1 MALDIFSKFTGRGR
15 TCLVTHYEAD
25 LDFWPR
31 SNRFSCRIHVS
42 IIANSPSDSY
52 SFLLGDKYQLE
63 NVSYLGIPVQT
74 SLRGSG
80 KGLKSIAIRLPR
92 KSTPGEKFTL
102 LFCYSGTLPW
112 YPGQT
117 SNWELAPQDY
127 WYPFIAS
134 EQSYTA
140 RLRITTPEP
149 VKICASGRETGSNRQ
164 DTRYRTSWTMET
176 PGKGLHVVAGD
187 YYRAQRES
195 SQVTMLY
202 PRAWMNQAKVLQNHW
217 DKLVELLPNFCPP
230 LETPASY
237 LIITSQEGVRQDSSR
252 SITCLSSGLLEEVK
266 QIASAQARSQRLF
279 VILARQLAQRT
290 LKARLPVANPAH
302 GWYLEGLAQYSA
314 WCMAESMFGKKIKD
328 QLLLEARELALQAP
342 KPLEESGSDLSL
354 DFPPWAAAR
363 GAWLMEMVHSLIKD
377 QFFPRIKELLG
388 GDGYIQEPRDFFA
401 ALGKDTGSDLLSL
414 FQEMA
419 ATTNNLAAQVE
430 DARSFTDGS
439 GQWQLVFSLSNR
451 GRLRWPHPVEIV
463 IKLSDGSFQ
472 AHRLMLQKEP
482 HLLITPLQVTDIF
495 VDPQLTLLNEGSVH
509 YKL

>member
-1 MALDIFSKFTGRGR
+1 MALGIFSKFTSTGRN
-15 TCLVTHYEAD
+15 CQVTHYEAG

-31 SNRFSCRIHVS
+31 SNRLTCRVHIS
-42 IIANSPSDSY
+42 IIAISPSDSY
-52 SFLLGDKYQLE
+52 SFLLGEKYQLE
-63 NVSYLGIPVQT
+63 NVSYLGIPVKT
-74 SLRGSG
+74 SLRSSG

-102 LFCYSGTLPW
+102 LFVYSGPLPW
-112 YPGQT
+112 YPGQA

-195 SQVTMLY
+195 GPVTILY

-217 DKLVELLPNFCPP
+217 DKLAELLPSFCPP

-237 LIITSQEGVRQDSSR
+237 LIITSQEEVRHDSSR
-252 SITCLSSGLLEEVK
+252 YITCLSSGLLEEVK
-266 QIASAQARSQRLF
+266 QIGSVQARSQRLF

-302 GWYLEGLAQYSA
+302 AWYLEGLAQYAA
-314 WCMAESMFGKKIKD
+314 WSMAENLSGKKVKD
-328 QLLLEARELALQAP
+328 QLLLEARELALSAP
-342 KPLEESGSDLSL
+342 KPLVDSGSELSL
-354 DFPPWAAAR
+354 DFPTWVAAR
-363 GAWLMEMVHSLIKD
+363 GAWLMQMVHSLIQDK
-377 QFFPRIKELLG
+377 FFPGIQELLG
-388 GDGYIQEPRDFFA
+388 GDGYIQEPSDFFA
-401 ALGKDTGSDLLSL
+401 ALGKYAGVDLLSL
-414 FQEMA
+414 YREMA
-419 ATTNNLAAQVE
+419 TTTNNLAAQVE
-430 DARSFTDGS
+430 DARYFTDGS
-439 GQWQLVFSLSNR
+439 GQWQLVFTLSNR
-451 GRLRWPHPVEIV
+451 GRLRWPHPVEVV
-463 IKLSDGSFQ
+463 IKLNDGSLQ
-472 AHRLMLQKEP
+472 THRLPLQKEP

-495 VDPQLTLLNEGSVH
+495 VDPQLTLLNQGSVH
-509 YKL
+509 NKL